1 MYIMSITVF
10 IIAGYRVSDTIRKG
24 IIDVEL
30 YNGTESTLM
39 VGNVAALTGNLTV
52 PLVSPEHPSHYLPTL
67 KNSK

>member
-1 MYIMSITVF
+1 MSIIVF

-52 PLVSPEHPSHYLPTL
+52 PLVSSWHPSHYLPTL
-67 KNSK
+67 KHSK

>member
-1 MYIMSITVF
+1 MSIIGF
-10 IIAGYRVSDTIRKG
+10 IIIGYRVSDTIRKG

-39 VGNVAALTGNLTV
+39 VGNVAALTGKLIV
-52 PLVSPEHPSHYLPTL
+52 PLLSSGHPSHYLPTL

>member
-1 MYIMSITVF
+1 MSIIGF
-10 IIAGYRVSDTIRKG
+10 IIIGYRVSDTIRKG

-39 VGNVAALTGNLTV
+39 VGNVAALTGKLTV
-52 PLVSPEHPSHYLPTL
+52 PLLLSGHPSHYLPTL